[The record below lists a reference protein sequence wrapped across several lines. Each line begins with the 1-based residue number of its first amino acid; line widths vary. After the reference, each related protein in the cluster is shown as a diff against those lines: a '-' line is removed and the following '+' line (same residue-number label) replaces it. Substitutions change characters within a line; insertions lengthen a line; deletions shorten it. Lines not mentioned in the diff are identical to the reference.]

1 MSRMTHQGTRDIPL
15 LFAKELTN
23 IVKRAW
29 QNGSFIENVTPI
41 TQDLLRFWFSDSF
54 CDIRNFNFHEGQKQA
69 ILNTIYLHE
78 VLGVSNVMGMYQSIS
93 PDLLVEMDLLDLEKE
108 KYNHPKYAIKMATG
122 TGKTWVLHALLIW
135 QFLNAKNENE
145 TSGKY
150 SKNFLLVAPGL
161 IVYERLLDAF
171 LGKELEDG
179 TRDFDKSDFKLFEKL
194 FVPLAYKDII
204 FGFIQSNVVRKGE
217 IGTKVTGEGLIA
229 ITNWHLLAGE
239 EEKNSDNSPIED
251 PTQVVQDVFPITPG
265 RTAGNALDSLDSQYL
280 RGREIE
286 YLANLPDLVVFNDE
300 AHHIHEVKR
309 GGEIFEVQ
317 WQRSLLQISEP
328 KKENFIQI
336 DFSATPYSVTG
347 SGQKRTRH
355 FFPHIVVNFDLRT
368 SIRHGLVKTIALDR
382 RKEVATMKLDFKA
395 VREGKDVVGLSDG
408 QKIMLRAGL
417 HKLNILERE
426 FVDLTS
432 DEHGVSSKHPKMMV
446 ICEDT
451 KVAPFVTDF
460 LIKSEGLSEED
471 VMEIHSDRKGNIPQ
485 KEWDE
490 TKQRLF
496 NIDKH
501 KNPRVIVSVLMLR
514 EGFDVNN
521 ICVIVPLRSTTSFIL
536 LEQTIGRG
544 LRLMWRE
551 PIFEEVKAENRIRLL
566 DKKEEPINYLDIL
579 SIVEHP
585 AFIEFYEK
593 LIDEGTIGAAEKP
606 PTERENILGDIINV
620 GLREGYEEYDFYW
633 PLIIR
638 ESEENLAP
646 TKLSFENMDP
656 FPIALEDLEQL
667 VPKDGD
673 VFYSEE
679 VTVRTRFGEYSVTAD
694 IFNANSYN
702 EFLAKLVRGVTSM
715 LIPMGRKRKK
725 SFPMMQVNTAEIAK
739 LTDDYIRHKLF
750 DQEFDPMVEDNWR
763 ILFLSES
770 KILSHII
777 KNVSKAIYEM
787 QNNVDVTEAEVIKKP
802 FSDVAEIK
810 MRENFCL
817 DISKAIYEKLA
828 YPSNKGGFEKAFI
841 EFVDK
846 DSEVHSFLKINE
858 IYHDFAHIT
867 YIREDGLLSHYYPDF
882 LVRTSNKVYL
892 VETKAEKDVNNPN
905 VQQKRRATIDWI
917 DKINQLKPEDRL
929 YSQWH
934 YVLLGEN
941 TFYEMS
947 DKGADTVDILEY
959 VKKTRG
965 QIEGTLEDYF
975 I

>member
-1 MSRMTHQGTRDIPL
+1 MTHQGTRDIPL
-15 LFAKELTN
+15 LFAKTLTN
-23 IVKRAW
+23 IVKKAW
-29 QNGSFIENVTPI
+29 EDGSFIESVTPI
-41 TQDLLRFWFSDSF
+41 TRDLLQFWFNDAF
-54 CDIRNFNFHEGQKQA
+54 CDTRTFNFHEGQKQA

-78 VLGVSNVMGMYQSIS
+78 VLGINSVMDMYKSIS
-93 PDLLVEMDLLDLEKE
+93 PELLSEMNLLDLEKD
-108 KYNHPKYAIKMATG
+108 KYKHPKYAVKMATG
-122 TGKTWVLHALLIW
+122 TGKTWVLNALMIW

-145 TSGKY
+145 PSGRY

-161 IVYERLLDAF
+161 IVYERFLDAF
-171 LGKELEDG
+171 LGKEQLDG
-179 TRDFDKSDFKLFEKL
+179 TRNFDESDFKTFEKL
-194 FVPLAYKDII
+194 FVPPAYNDMI
-204 FGFIQSNVVRKGE
+204 FGFIQSNVVRKDE
-217 IGTKVTGEGLIA
+217 IGNKVTGEGLIA
-229 ITNWHLLAGE
+229 ITNWHLLAGG
-239 EEKNSDNSPIED
+239 EEKVSDSSPIED
-251 PTQVVQDVFPITPG
+251 PTEVLREVLPITPG
-265 RTAGNALDSLDSQYL
+265 KTAGNALSSLDRQYL

-286 YLANLPDLVVFNDE
+286 YLADLPDLVVFNDE

-317 WQRSLLQISEP
+317 WQRSLSRISEP
-328 KKENFIQI
+328 KKEKFIQI

-347 SGQKRTRH
+347 SGQKRNMH
-355 FFPHIVVNFDLRT
+355 FFPHIVVNFDLKT
-368 SIRHGLVKTIALDR
+368 VIRNGLVKTIALDK

-395 VREGKDVVGLSDG
+395 IREGNNVVGLSDG

-426 FVDLTS
+426 FVDLTADKS
-432 DEHGVSSKHPKMMV
+432 GVSNKHPKMLV

-460 LIKSEGLSEED
+460 LIKSEGLSEDD
-471 VMEIHSDRKGNIPQ
+471 VMEIRSDRKGNIPE
-485 KEWDE
+485 KEWNE

-501 KNPRVIVSVLMLR
+501 KSPKVIVSVLMLR

-551 PIFEEVKAENRIRLL
+551 PIFEEVKTANRIRLL
-566 DKKEEPINYLDIL
+566 DKKEEPMNYLDIL

-585 AFIEFYEK
+585 AFTEFYEN
-593 LIDEGTIGAAEKP
+593 LIDEGTVGITEKP
-606 PTERENILGDIINV
+606 PTGRENVLGDIINV
-620 GLREGYEEYDFYW
+620 GLREGYEEYDLYW

-646 TKLSFENMDP
+646 TELSFENMEP
-656 FPIALEDLEQL
+656 FPIPLEDLREL
-667 VPKDGD
+667 IPKQGD

-694 IFNANSYN
+694 IFNDSSYN
-702 EFLAKLVRGVTSM
+702 EFLSKLVRGVTSM
-715 LIPMGRKRKK
+715 LIPVGRKRKK
-725 SFPMMQVNTAEIAK
+725 SFPMVQVNTAEIAEF
-739 LTDDYIRHKLF
+739 TDEYIRHKLF
-750 DQEFDPMVEDNWR
+750 KQEFNPMVDDNWR

-787 QNNVDVTEAEVIKKP
+787 QNNVDITEAEVIKKQ
-802 FSDVAEIK
+802 FSDVYEIK

-817 DISKAIYEKLA
+817 DISKTIYEKLA
-828 YPSNKGGFEKAFI
+828 YPSNKGGFEKAFM

-846 DSEVHSFLKINE
+846 DAEVHSFIKINE
-858 IYHDFAHIT
+858 FYHDFAHIT
-867 YIREDGLLSHYYPDF
+867 YIRDDGLLSHYYPDF
-882 LVRTSNKVYL
+882 LVRTSNKMYI
-892 VETKAEKDVNNPN
+892 VETKAQKDVNSPN
-905 VQQKRRATIDWI
+905 VQQKRRATIDGI
-917 DKINQLKPEDRL
+917 DKINQLKLEDRL
-929 YSQWH
+929 YSQWI

-941 TFYEMS
+941 TFYELN
-947 DKGADTVDILEY
+947 DKGASTVDILEY
-959 VKKTRG
+959 EKKTRG

>member
-1 MSRMTHQGTRDIPL
+1 MSRITHQGTGNIPL
-15 LFAKELTN
+15 RFAETLTN
-23 IVKRAW
+23 TVNKAW
-29 QNGSFIENVTPI
+29 GDGSFIESVTPI
-41 TQDLLRFWFSDSF
+41 TKDLLEFWFNDAFS
-54 CDIRNFNFHEGQKQA
+54 DIRNFNFHEGQKQA

-78 VLGVSNVMGMYQSIS
+78 VLGVSSVMDMYQSIS
-93 PDLLVEMDLLDLEKE
+93 PELLSEMNLLDLKKE
-108 KYNHPKYAIKMATG
+108 KYKHPKYAVKMATG
-122 TGKTWVLHALLIW
+122 TGKTWVLNALMIW
-135 QFLNAKNENE
+135 QFLNAKNEYE
-145 TSGKY
+145 ASGRY

-171 LGKELEDG
+171 LGKEQVNG
-179 TRDFDKSDFKLFEKL
+179 IRNFDESDFKTFEKL
-194 FVPLAYKDII
+194 FVPPAYKDVI
-204 FGFIQSNVVRKGE
+204 FGFIQSNVVRKEE

-239 EEKNSDNSPIED
+239 EEKISDSSPIED
-251 PTQVVQDVFPITPG
+251 PTEVVKDILPITPG
-265 RTAGNALDSLDSQYL
+265 KTAGNALDSLDNQYL

-309 GGEIFEVQ
+309 GEEIFEVQ
-317 WQRSLLQISEP
+317 WQKSLLKISEP
-328 KKENFIQI
+328 KKEKFIQI

-347 SGQKRTRH
+347 SGQKRTKH
-355 FFPHIVVNFDLRT
+355 FFPHIVVNFDLKT
-368 SIRHGLVKTIALDR
+368 AIRNGLVKTIALDK
-382 RKEVATMKLDFKA
+382 RKEVATMELDFKA
-395 VREGKDVVGLSDG
+395 IREGNEVVGLSDG

-417 HKLNILERE
+417 QKLNILERE
-426 FVDLTS
+426 FVDLTADKS
-432 DEHGVSSKHPKMMV
+432 GVSNKHPKMMV

-460 LIKSEGLSEED
+460 LIKSEGLSEDD

-501 KNPRVIVSVLMLR
+501 KSPRVIVSVLMLR
-514 EGFDVNN
+514 EGFDINN

-544 LRLMWRE
+544 LRLMWRDS
-551 PIFEEVKAENRIRLL
+551 IFEEVKAENRIRLL
-566 DKKEEPINYLDIL
+566 DKKEEPVNYLDIL

-585 AFIEFYEK
+585 AFVEFYEN
-593 LIDEGTIGAAEKP
+593 LIDEGTVGITEKP
-606 PTERENILGDIINV
+606 PTEKENVLGDIINV
-620 GLREGYEEYDFYW
+620 GLREGYEEYDLYW

-638 ESEENLAP
+638 ESEETLAP
-646 TKLSFENMDP
+646 ADLSFENMEP
-656 FPIALEDLEQL
+656 FPIALEDLKQL
-667 VPKDGD
+667 IPKEGD

-715 LIPMGRKRKK
+715 LIDVGRKKKK
-725 SFPMMQVNTAEIAK
+725 SFPMMQVNTAEIAG
-739 LTDDYIRHKLF
+739 LTDEYIRQKLF
-750 DQEFDPMVEDNWR
+750 NQEFDPMVGDNWR
-763 ILFLSES
+763 ILFLSKS
-770 KILSHII
+770 KILPHII

-787 QNNVDVTEAEVIKKP
+787 QNNVDVSEAEVIKKP
-802 FSDVAEIK
+802 FSDVYEIK

-817 DISKAIYEKLA
+817 DVSKAIYEKLA

-841 EFVDK
+841 EFADK
-846 DSEVHSFLKINE
+846 DSEVHSFIKINE
-858 IYHDFAHIT
+858 FYHDFAHIT

-882 LVRTSNKVYL
+882 LVRTSNKMYL
-892 VETKAEKDVNNPN
+892 VETKAQRDVNNPN

-917 DKINQLKPEDRL
+917 DKINQLKVEDRL
-929 YSQWH
+929 YSQWI

-941 TFYEMS
+941 TFYELS
-947 DKGADTVDILEY
+947 EKGASTAGILEY
-959 VKKTRG
+959 EKKTRG